1 MRLDCGENYRFCLM
15 SPKRSRHVID
25 REQAR
30 RDYQRAFRLR
40 SRHVGKVRLEL
51 WVLPEAR
58 SAAARFAVAAGRPRG
73 DILEKLLALRDRDA
87 RAEPGFDVDAYADAA
102 TRRQPRGRSRPGNHA
117 GRVRMELWVER
128 PALRALRSLAAL
140 DGLDHG
146 ELAGKLLLEAAKAS
160 AEYLPASV
168 PARHHGRYRPSYR
181 LS

>member
-1 MRLDCGENYRFCLM
+1 M

-30 RDYQRAFRLR
+30 RDYPRAFRLR

-73 DILEKLLALRDRDA
+73 DILEKLLASRDRDA

-128 PALRALRSLAAL
+128 PALRALRSLAAV